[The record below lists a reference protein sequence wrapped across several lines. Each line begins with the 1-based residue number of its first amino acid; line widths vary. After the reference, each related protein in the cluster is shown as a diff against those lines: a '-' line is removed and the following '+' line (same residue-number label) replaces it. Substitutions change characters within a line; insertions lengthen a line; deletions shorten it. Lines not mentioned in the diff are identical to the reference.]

1 MALCPNTN
9 RALLLTHAHHRRMIT
24 RMNLREC
31 YHLLKLGTSPQAHAS
46 IREPM
51 NQALRALRAVH
62 PTIFDHLS
70 LGH

>member
-24 RMNLREC
+24 LMNLRER
-31 YHLLKLGTSPQAHAS
+31 YHLLKLRTSPQAHAS

-51 NQALRALRAVH
+51 NQALTALPEVH
-62 PTIFDHLS
+62 PFLFDHPS
-70 LGH
+70 LGF